1 MACDEVYQ
9 DNDGV
14 IIYKNEDIINFMN
27 NAQMR
32 QYVIICHKPRFDYEF
47 IDNDIII
54 VSCCGIPFQEYKRI
68 GRNHLSSTGVERWKK
83 WGPKVY
89 NMSVEE
95 YLKLSR
101 WARWFPQ
108 KGYNACHVYDTDYPT
123 CNSFAARDSFQLKE
137 EYAEYSSV
145 NPWST
150 YFYDYEY
157 TAERYIKGF
166 PSTPILVDFEKKYN
180 ILSIIEEMIASD
192 KNILDSQ

>member
-1 MACDEVYQ
+1 MVSVEVYR

-14 IIYKNEDIINFMN
+14 SIYKNEDTVGFMN
-27 NAQMR
+27 NAQVR
-32 QYVIICHKPRFDYEF
+32 RYVVICHEPKFDYEF
-47 IDNDIII
+47 IDDDIII

-108 KGYNACHVYDTDYPT
+108 KGYSACHVYDTDYPT

-192 KNILDSQ
+192 KNILDS

>member
-1 MACDEVYQ
+1 MACVEVYQ

-32 QYVIICHKPRFDYEF
+32 QYVVICHKPKFDYEF
-47 IDNDIII
+47 IDDDIII
-54 VSCCGIPFQEYKRI
+54 VSCCGIPFQEYKCI
-68 GRNHLSSTGVERWKK
+68 GRNYLSSTGVERWKK

-95 YLKLSR
+95 YLNLSK
-101 WARWFPQ
+101 WVMWFPQ
-108 KGYNACHVYDTDYPT
+108 KGYNAHNVYKTDYPT
-123 CNSFAARDSFQLKE
+123 CNLFAARDSFQLKE
-137 EYAEYSSV
+137 EYAEYSPV
-145 NPWST
+145 NPWSAH
-150 YFYDYEY
+150 FYDYEY
-157 TAERYIKGF
+157 TAERYIKGL

-192 KNILDSQ
+192 KNILDS